1 MTSQHVLLVEPFP
14 DLRDVLRDLMQHAGW
29 IVDVAM
35 TTYEMRLAI
44 AQTAY
49 DCVFLNLDQG
59 RLLNF
64 GLELADYA
72 AARGARII
80 MIPDNEIDPATIASK
95 GWLQLTKPFTVAD
108 LQAVLAQALGPPGE
122 APAVQQRAD
131 DHAAGHIVG
140 ET

>member
-1 MTSQHVLLVEPFP
+1 MATHHVLLVEPFP
-14 DLRDVLRDLMQHAGW
+14 DLRDVLRDMMQYAGW
-29 IVDVAM
+29 TVDCAM

-44 AQTAY
+44 AQTKY

-64 GLELADYA
+64 GLELAEYA

-80 MIPDNEIDPATIASK
+80 MIPDHTIDLAAIAAK
-95 GWLQLTKPFTVAD
+95 GWLHLTKPFTVAD
-108 LQAVLAQALGPPGE
+108 LQAVLAQAVGPSGE
-122 APAVQQRAD
+122 ASAVQKRAD
-131 DHAAGHIVG
+131 DHAADQQDG

>member
-1 MTSQHVLLVEPFP
+1 
-14 DLRDVLRDLMQHAGW
+14 
-29 IVDVAM
+29 
-35 TTYEMRLAI
+35 MRLAI

-80 MIPDNEIDPATIASK
+80 MIPDHEIDPAITSK
-95 GWLQLTKPFTVAD
+95 GWLQLTKPLST
-108 LQAVLAQALGPPGE
+108 L
-122 APAVQQRAD
+122 
-131 DHAAGHIVG
+131 
-140 ET
+140 T

>member
-1 MTSQHVLLVEPFP
+1 VLLVEPLP
-14 DLRDVLRDLMQHAGW
+14 DLRDVLRYLMQEAGW
-29 IVDVAM
+29 IVDCAM
-35 TTYEMRLAI
+35 TPYEMRLAI
-44 AQTAY
+44 SQTAY

-80 MIPDNEIDPATIASK
+80 MIPDHEIDPAAIASK

-108 LQAVLAQALGPPGE
+108 LQAVLAQALGASGD
-122 APAVQQRAD
+122 ASAVQQRAD
-131 DHAAGHIVG
+131 DHVAD
-140 ET
+140 

>member
-1 MTSQHVLLVEPFP
+1 MATYHVLLVERFP
-14 DLRDVLRDLMQHAGW
+14 DLRDVLRDLMDDAGW
-29 IVDVAM
+29 IVDVVM

-44 AQTAY
+44 AQTDY

-80 MIPDNEIDPATIASK
+80 MILDHEIEPAATASK

-108 LQAVLAQALGPPGE
+108 LQAVLAQALGLSSE
-122 APAVQQRAD
+122 ATAIQQRAD
-131 DHAAGHIVG
+131 DHEAGKD
-140 ET
+140 